1 MKNTSTR
8 PEKNTSPHTKG
19 RMVIQIIGEILIT
32 LGLILLLFVG
42 WQLWWTNISA
52 SQTQSQAVHT
62 LAEEFKQA
70 AESEKTSPQ
79 QPTTP
84 DTTTPQQD
92 PNTTSQP
99 PETQPH
105 EPLTPHPT
113 ETPTTPEKHENITP
127 EEEKTS
133 EQPTHNNADSHNPPV
148 GHEPEYGK
156 AYGIVYIPR
165 FGAHYQRPIAEGTG
179 TDVLDTLG
187 LGHYENTAM
196 PGEIGNFA
204 LAGHRQT
211 NGAVLDYIDQLR
223 IGDRI
228 YVQTING
235 YYTYTIYETSIVYP
249 EDIYVIA
256 PNPQHPNEQP
266 TERIMTLT
274 TCHPRFGDTQRYIV
288 HARYEH
294 WQPLS
299 AGAPQELQIAQ

>member
-1 MKNTSTR
+1 
-8 PEKNTSPHTKG
+8 
-19 RMVIQIIGEILIT
+19 MVIQIIGEILIT

-79 QPTTP
+79 QPTSP
-84 DTTTPQQD
+84 QQSPNTPQQAQE
-92 PNTTSQP
+92 PYSNEPIAPQNTA
-99 PETQPH
+99 
-105 EPLTPHPT
+105 
-113 ETPTTPEKHENITP
+113 TP
-127 EEEKTS
+127 EENNNQHSPE
-133 EQPTHNNADSHNPPV
+133 ENNPEPPIPHNTDPNNPPV
-148 GHEPEYGK
+148 GREPEYGK

-223 IGDRI
+223 IGDKI

-256 PNPQHPNEQP
+256 PNPQHPDNEP

-294 WQPLS
+294 WQALS
-299 AGAPQELQIAQ
+299 AGAPQELQTAQ

>member
-84 DTTTPQQD
+84 QQSPNTPQQAQE
-92 PNTTSQP
+92 PYSNEPIAPQNTA
-99 PETQPH
+99 
-105 EPLTPHPT
+105 
-113 ETPTTPEKHENITP
+113 TP
-127 EEEKTS
+127 EENNNQHSPE
-133 EQPTHNNADSHNPPV
+133 ENNPEPPIPHNTDPNNPPV
-148 GHEPEYGK
+148 GREPEYGK

-223 IGDRI
+223 IGDKI

-256 PNPQHPNEQP
+256 PNPQHPDNEP

-299 AGAPQELQIAQ
+299 AGAPQELQTAQ